1 MMDMIKSIIER
12 KSGLKIERK
21 RGREKERKIK
31 HPFVLLSFR
40 SFVLSSLLLLTAS
53 SVHAAGNK
61 AVRVVRHIG
70 LMGTTL
76 TVSVE
81 AVDRPTAL
89 AAGEKA
95 VRALEAA
102 EARLSTWREDT
113 ELARLNRATVGETV
127 ALSQK
132 LAEELAAVR
141 HWWKETNGAFDPG
154 IGVLVDIWGL
164 RQGGRRPTSSMLA
177 QAKACP
183 GLAALSLNGRTAVR
197 QHPDLKIEEGGF
209 GKGAGLD
216 AAIRILGA
224 SNILSAT
231 IDLGGQVAVI
241 GNMRPFSLAIAD
253 PANRHQSVLRVSIDQ
268 GAIATSGNSER
279 GLVIEGTS
287 YSHIL
292 DPRSGQPVPDFGTLT
307 VWAPDALTADCL
319 STGLYV
325 LGPDQALDW
334 AAQHPGIEVL
344 VLETTS
350 SSLQAHATAG
360 WKDRI
365 KVEDPRVELVFEEK

>member
-1 MMDMIKSIIER
+1 MSLIKNTIER
-12 KSGLKIERK
+12 KRGLKIERK
-21 RGREKERKIK
+21 RGRGEEGKIK
-31 HPFVLLSFR
+31 HPFILSSFR
-40 SFVLSSLLLLTAS
+40 LFVLSSLLLLTAS
-53 SVHAAGNK
+53 SVRAADNK
-61 AVRVVRHIG
+61 GVRVNRHIG

-81 AVDRPTAL
+81 ALDRLTAL
-89 AAGEKA
+89 AASEKA

-102 EARLSTWREDT
+102 EARLSTWQEDT
-113 ELARLNRATVGETV
+113 ELARLNRATVGKAV
-127 ALSQK
+127 AISQK
-132 LAEELAAVR
+132 LAGELAAVR

-164 RQGGRRPTSSMLA
+164 RQGGRRPTSNILA
-177 QAKACP
+177 QAKSCP
-183 GLAALSLNGRTAVR
+183 GLAALSLNGLTAVR
-197 QHPDLKIEEGGF
+197 QHPDLRIEEGGF

-216 AAIRILGA
+216 DAIRILAA

-231 IDLGGQVAVI
+231 INLGGQVAVI
-241 GNMRPFSLAIAD
+241 GNMRFFSLAIAD
-253 PANRHQSVLRVSIDQ
+253 PANRKQSVLTVSIDQ
-268 GAIATSGNSER
+268 GAIATSGNSQR
-279 GLVIEGTS
+279 GLVIEGTC

-292 DPRSGQPVPDFGTLT
+292 DPRSGWPAPDFGTLT

-334 AAQHPGIEVL
+334 AAKHPGIEVL
-344 VLETTS
+344 VLETTGS
-350 SSLQAHATAG
+350 NLQAHATAG

>member
-177 QAKACP
+177 QAKACS

-344 VLETTS
+344 VLETTG